1 MKRVYFFGNG
11 KADGTAK
18 NKNLLGGKGANLAEM
33 TNLGIP
39 VPPGFTI
46 TTKVCIHFMES
57 GEYPD
62 KLKKEIQNALEKIEK
77 IMGQKFEIDVE
88 ILVPHD
94 LKIET
99 DDIRK
104 TVNYSDLYDKIIDL
118 FSEKKYNLIETLAN
132 KISIAILEKFNV
144 RACKVVIR
152 KPDVPING
160 KLDFVEVEVDNY
172 E

>member
-1 MKRVYFFGNG
+1 MEARIRL
-11 KADGTAK
+11 K
-18 NKNLLGGKGANLAEM
+18 NIQLYGWHGV
-33 TNLGIP
+33 I
-39 VPPGFTI
+39 
-46 TTKVCIHFMES
+46 
-57 GEYPD
+57 D
-62 KLKKEIQNALEKIEK
+62 KEK

-160 KLDFVEVEVDNY
+160 KLDFVEVEVNNY